1 MKLCE
6 KSPAKDKNLPLK
18 PIVATRQI
26 SRPPVM
32 RAAFPIG
39 DLHFRAFLGL
49 SRTTTRDA
57 RRRSGGELVAGNIVV
72 KSRGRP
78 ARLVPSAT
86 NNLTP
91 GPPS

>member
-6 KSPAKDKNLPLK
+6 KSPPKDKNFPVE

-39 DLHFRAFLGL
+39 DLYFRAFLGL
-49 SRTTTRDA
+49 SRTTTSDA
-57 RRRSGGELVAGNIVV
+57 RRRTGGELVAGNILV

-78 ARLVPSAT
+78 LDRFRLLQIT
-86 NNLTP
+86 
-91 GPPS
+91 